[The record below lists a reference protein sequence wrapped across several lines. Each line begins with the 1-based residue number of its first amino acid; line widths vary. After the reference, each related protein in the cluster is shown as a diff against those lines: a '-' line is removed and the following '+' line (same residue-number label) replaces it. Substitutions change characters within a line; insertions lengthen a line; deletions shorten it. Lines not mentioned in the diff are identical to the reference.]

1 MAAPRRIQLTT
12 LSSEL
17 THPPISN
24 SHAAQELPTKLGL
37 GAAGP
42 PDEDLPASE
51 TTTASARIELLLFEP
66 DERRC
71 PEFYYPELLKV
82 KVTAE
87 SNLRTLEVVE
97 DKEREE
103 LEALARKLEEKYGG
117 APKRRKDR
125 LQDLVDMGYGYDETD
140 SFIDNSEAYD
150 ELVPACLTTKHG
162 GFYINSGTL
171 QFRQASDE
179 GEENEMD
186 DFEENVKPKKRK
198 LKEGVEEKMINNK
211 KKRQETVLPERDEA
225 KKSVLP
231 TMPPGE
237 KKKKKKNGKPLSI
250 EGMLRKFHKEK
261 LQQLHMFNEKGKE
274 GVTLAD
280 SGSTSQAEVPEESAS
295 ADPLLTLIGSASA
308 DDLLQAVKAAD
319 QDFDLDGLLTED
331 QDAGSPD
338 MEENQEPTVVYQPAK
353 PPVSLPDGLPPMLE
367 LYIQELTQAIKDMEG
382 ENKMELFAPEIN
394 SVLLHVA
401 VRSKE
406 LSDKVRSRIFS
417 YLASQ
422 LSCKKGTLLKRA
434 KKLHLLHLG
443 DELRDLLQ
451 RLEDAVTRAMPEQ
464 IDRFN
469 DSCQAHSEARAAK
482 LEAEKEQRAV
492 DGSDEEEEDRSGK
505 RVFGPRKRFKWTEE
519 IRVLLSELVK
529 LKMNCYELEA
539 PDSPSLEEYLRTFL
553 EDYVKPMWPKGWMQ
567 SRILLIESRRVHG
580 HITGVV
586 ARKKSMTMPKS
597 KKASFLFEHAG
608 EVQLVPALKGP
619 PGGAAAQRK
628 RLSLPLSTQQ
638 APQNTVSKASLDTQ
652 TYFSPPLP
660 EPQQIREVGR
670 SSLGR
675 EQVPSEVTDG
685 KLEMAG
691 KALSSAQTGNPGGSS
706 NRPTDSSPKILSN
719 SGAAATL
726 KRLPTGEK
734 KPQKL
739 MLVAPPAAAE
749 GNSAAVQGVARLLTT
764 TSFCKAPVSLAVA
777 AVESSCGD
785 PALPTPSL
793 SLQASSYPNVPQ
805 SGALTNLVPLHALP
819 FPGLAYASKTSGHA
833 QICKDSILT
842 SPGPG
847 TFQYGLT
854 HGIYSALCSSVL
866 YPLSGPVSSSPSS
879 LHALST
885 RPCPLDGSQIHA
897 EGANAQRKLH

>member
-1 MAAPRRIQLTT
+1 MATPRRIQLTT
-12 LSSEL
+12 LSNEVAPAPAP
-17 THPPISN
+17 TPVPN
-24 SHAAQELPTKLGL
+24 GHAAPDVPTKLVADPPPPGTTEI
-37 GAAGP
+37 GNTAAAAVAA
-42 PDEDLPASE
+42 LVS
-51 TTTASARIELLLFEP
+51 SARIELCLFEP

-71 PEFYYPELLKV
+71 PEFYYPELIKGQ
-82 KVTAE
+82 VTPG
-87 SNLRTLEVVE
+87 SNLRTLDEVIE
-97 DKEREE
+97 DKERDEM
-103 LEALARKLEEKYGG
+103 EALARKFEKKYGG

-125 LQDLVDMGYGYDETD
+125 LQDLVDMGFGYDETD

-179 GEENEMD
+179 GEENETD
-186 DFEENVKPKKRK
+186 DFEENAKPKKRK
-198 LKEGVEEKMINNK
+198 LKEGEEERQNNHK
-211 KKRQETVLPERDEA
+211 KKRPEDVRPENAKNSTLP
-225 KKSVLP
+225 SL
-231 TMPPGE
+231 PPGE
-237 KKKKKKNGKPLSI
+237 KKKKKKSGKPLSI
-250 EGMLRKFHKEK
+250 DGMLRQFHKEK
-261 LQQLHMFNEKGKE
+261 LHQLQVFNTKGKE
-274 GVTLAD
+274 EIAPAD
-280 SGSTSQAEVPEESAS
+280 NVSTSQAEVPEESAS

-331 QDAGSPD
+331 QDTGSPD
-338 MEENQEPTVVYQPAK
+338 PVENQEATVVFQPAK
-353 PPVSLPDGLPPMLE
+353 PPTSLPDGLPPMLE
-367 LYIQELTQAIKDMEG
+367 LYIEELTQAIKDMEG

-394 SVLLHVA
+394 NVLLHVA
-401 VRSKE
+401 VKSKE
-406 LSDKVRSRIFS
+406 VSDK
-417 YLASQ
+417 
-422 LSCKKGTLLKRA
+422 
-434 KKLHLLHLG
+434 G
-443 DELRDLLQ
+443 DQLRDLLQ
-451 RLEDAVTRAMPEQ
+451 RLEDAVTRTMPEQ

-469 DSCQAHSEARAAK
+469 DNCQAHSEAKAAK

-492 DGSDEEEEDRSGK
+492 DGSDEEEEEKGGK
-505 RVFGPRKRFKWTEE
+505 RVFGPRKRFRWTEE
-519 IRVLLSELVK
+519 IRELLSELVK
-529 LKMNCYELEA
+529 LKMSCYDLEA
-539 PDSPSLEEYLRTFL
+539 PGGPSLEEYLRTFL
-553 EDYVKPMWPKGWMQ
+553 EDDVKPLWPKGWMQ

-586 ARKKSMTMPKS
+586 ARKKSLTTSKS
-597 KKASFLFEHAG
+597 KKVCFFSEKAG
-608 EVQLVPALKGP
+608 EIQLTPPMKGA
-619 PGGAAAQRK
+619 PGVAAAQRK
-628 RLSLPLSTQQ
+628 RVSLPLSLQQ
-638 APQNTVSKASLDTQ
+638 APQNTVSRPPVDEQ
-652 TYFSPPLP
+652 TSAYFSPPLP
-660 EPQQIREVGR
+660 ELQQIRGDVGR

-675 EQVPSEVTDG
+675 LQVSDEAGAIDR
-685 KLEMAG
+685 KLEVDG
-691 KALSSAQTGNPGGSS
+691 RPFSGIQTGSPGAAL
-706 NRPTDSSPKILSN
+706 PADSSQKLTSSP
-719 SGAAATL
+719 GAASAL
-726 KRLPTGEK
+726 KRLPVGEK

-749 GNSAAVQGVARLLTT
+749 GDSAAVQGVARLLTT
-764 TSFCKAPVSLAVA
+764 TSFCKAPVSVAVA

-793 SLQASSYPNVPQ
+793 ALQASSYPNAPQ
-805 SGALTNLVPLHALP
+805 SGALTSLVPLHALP

>member
-12 LSSEL
+12 VSSEL

-24 SHAAQELPTKLGL
+24 SHAAQELATKLGS
-37 GAAGP
+37 GAACP
-42 PDEDLPASE
+42 SDEDLPASE
-51 TTTASARIELLLFEP
+51 KTTASARIELLLFEP

-71 PEFYYPELLKV
+71 PEFYYPELLNV

-87 SNLRTLEVVE
+87 SDLRTLDEVVE
-97 DKEREE
+97 DEEREE
-103 LEALARKLEEKYGG
+103 LEALARKFEEKYGG
-117 APKRRKDR
+117 APKRRQDR

-150 ELVPACLTTKHG
+150 ELVPASLTTKHG

-179 GEENEMD
+179 GEENETD
-186 DFEENVKPKKRK
+186 DFEEDVKPKKRK
-198 LKEGVEEKMINNK
+198 LKEGREEKMINNK
-211 KKRQETVLPERDEA
+211 KKRQETVLPERDDA
-225 KKSVLP
+225 KKSALP

-237 KKKKKKNGKPLSI
+237 KKKKKKSGKPLSI
-250 EGMLRKFHKEK
+250 DGMLRKFHKEK

-274 GVTLAD
+274 GVTSAD

-331 QDAGSPD
+331 QDTGSPD
-338 MEENQEPTVVYQPAK
+338 VEENQEPTVVCQPAK

-417 YLASQ
+417 YLASH

-469 DSCQAHSEARAAK
+469 DNCQAHSEARAAK
-482 LEAEKEQRAV
+482 LEAEKEQRAI
-492 DGSDEEEEDRSGK
+492 DGSDEEEEDKSGK

-519 IRVLLSELVK
+519 IRLLLSELVK

-597 KKASFLFEHAG
+597 KKASFLSENAG
-608 EVQLVPALKGP
+608 EVQPVPALKGP

-638 APQNTVSKASLDTQ
+638 APQNTVSKASLDAQ
-652 TYFSPPLP
+652 TSYFSPPLP
-660 EPQQIREVGR
+660 ELQQMRGEVGR

-675 EQVPSEVTDG
+675 LQATDR
-685 KLEMAG
+685 KLEIVG
-691 KALSSAQTGNPGGSS
+691 KALSSVQTGNPGGPL
-706 NRPTDSSPKILSN
+706 RTDSSPKISSN

-726 KRLPTGEK
+726 NRLPAGEK

-749 GNSAAVQGVARLLTT
+749 GDSAAVQGVARLLTT
-764 TSFCKAPVSLAVA
+764 TSFCKAPVSVAVA

-793 SLQASSYPNVPQ
+793 SLQASSYPNIPQ

-847 TFQYGLT
+847 SFQYGLT
-854 HGIYSALCSSVL
+854 H
-866 YPLSGPVSSSPSS
+866 
-879 LHALST
+879 
-885 RPCPLDGSQIHA
+885 DGSQIHA